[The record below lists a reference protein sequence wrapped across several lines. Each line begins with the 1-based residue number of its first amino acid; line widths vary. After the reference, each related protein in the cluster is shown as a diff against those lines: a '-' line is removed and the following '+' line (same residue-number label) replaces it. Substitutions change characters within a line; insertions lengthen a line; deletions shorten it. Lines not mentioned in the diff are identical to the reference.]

1 MLSVYSSS
9 LPQSGFLIPRTV
21 DATAVTFTE
30 PDIQVP
36 RTSISRQDSYGQ
48 SHSDRSCPRPV
59 IRLGSKIN
67 SITKNINDKSI
78 VKEFMKRFAK
88 IQERFGR
95 IKMRLVDKL
104 GIGCLVPKLIHPFEP
119 ILSYVRCKLGLDEDE
134 YMEAAPCNSMA
145 CEESIEEKEIT
156 HDRGPPPMTMMNL
169 DVQTMSDCFGEM
181 RPVMY
186 GARVLAKIV
195 NDQSCED
202 PNNQQACQEAM
213 DQGRIVEEDQC
224 TTPE

>member
-1 MLSVYSSS
+1 MLSVSSTS

-30 PDIQVP
+30 PDVQVP
-36 RTSISRQDSYGQ
+36 RTSISRQSSYGQ
-48 SHSDRSCPRPV
+48 PHSDRSCNRPV
-59 IRLGSKIN
+59 IRLGAKIN
-67 SITKNINDKSI
+67 SITESIGEKSI
-78 VKEFMKRFAK
+78 VKAFMKRVAK

-95 IKMRLVDKL
+95 VKMRLVDKL

-134 YMEAAPCNSMA
+134 YMEAAPCNTMA
-145 CEESIEEKEIT
+145 CEESIEEKVVT
-156 HDRGPPPMTMMNL
+156 HDRGPAPMTMMNL
-169 DVQTMSDCFGEM
+169 GVQTMADCFGKM

-186 GARVLAKIV
+186 GARVLAKII
-195 NDQSCED
+195 NDQSCDD
-202 PNNQQACQEAM
+202 PKNQEACQEAM